1 MQKIFIPAAAVMA
14 TLLGACNNTE
24 KKDAAAEEKSYFP
37 VNAYIS
43 SELKKIDSLQL
54 PVVRYE
60 SAYGKTDTLPMTTA
74 ECKAMAEAYLDQDI
88 TDPALR
94 DKYEE
99 SSFADQSIPSI
110 NFTYLTKDSSLPLK
124 RVDVVL
130 KPDPERTEK
139 VISVFMDKVYQRG
152 DTLINEKLFWK
163 AERYYQFIRTHQL
176 PGAEPVLSQTKVVW
190 DGTE

>member
-1 MQKIFIPAAAVMA
+1 
-14 TLLGACNNTE
+14 
-24 KKDAAAEEKSYFP
+24 
-37 VNAYIS
+37 
-43 SELKKIDSLQL
+43 
-54 PVVRYE
+54 
-60 SAYGKTDTLPMTTA
+60 MTTA
-74 ECKAMAEAYLDQDI
+74 ECKAMAKAYLDQEI

-110 NFTYLTKDSSLPLK
+110 NFTYLTKVSSLPLK

-152 DTLINEKLFWK
+152 DTLVNEKLFWK